1 MIDQL
6 ESRTL
11 FAFTANI
18 NFQPSTAATP
28 SGYAADTGLVFG
40 TRSASLTYGW
50 STSNTANT
58 RDRNDAA
65 SADQRYDTLAYLKKT
80 TAFKWEIAVPN
91 GRYSVRVVEG
101 DAWPTAIHAIVNVE
115 GKPAIDVTHSAAVR
129 WSDKTITATV
139 TDGRLTL
146 TPGSAAGDTKL
157 CFVEIKSIATP
168 QYDTALMNQIA
179 GVFTIAQAS
188 ANRTLT
194 EIGNSAAAYP
204 LSTRAD
210 GTWETTD
217 NTKWT
222 SGFWP
227 GVMWQLQAYT
237 GSSTWLNNAKKWT
250 TPLATQTQKQGDLA
264 FRFMTSYLPL
274 YQQTKSAADRDVL
287 LKAAAAKNAM
297 WNEKVGGF
305 QTTWYASHSGN
316 PKANFAVLMDMTV
329 DLQLMMWAGQ
339 QTGNQ
344 QYIDRAVRHFQLV
357 SKYLVAADGGT
368 RHLAL
373 FDKTTGAFQGNETYQ
388 GYADTSTWGRGQ
400 AWAILSFAGMAKDT
414 GRADFLASARKVAN
428 FYLAHMPADGVTYW
442 DFNDPKIPNTF
453 RDSSAAAV
461 AADGMLQIAKLIS
474 DPATSAIYR
483 KGAEKI
489 LKSLIG
495 SYLITNP
502 NAQRGLLRHGALDV
516 PHKSE
521 SNDVSLIFGD
531 YYFLDALN
539 RYRMFA

>member
-1 MIDQL
+1 MIDSL
-6 ESRTL
+6 EPRVL
-11 FAFTANI
+11 FAFAANI
-18 NFQPSTAATP
+18 NFQPAGAATP
-28 SGYAADTGLVFG
+28 SGYVADTGL
-40 TRSASLTYGW
+40 TYAARSASLTYGW

-58 RDRNDAA
+58 RDRNDKT

-91 GRYSVRVVEG
+91 GQYSVRVVEG

-115 GKPAIDVTHSAAVR
+115 GKAAVDLTHSSTVR
-129 WSDKTITATV
+129 WSDITITATV
-139 TDGRLTL
+139 TDGRLTI

-157 CFVEIKSIATP
+157 CFIEVKSIAAP

-210 GTWETTD
+210 GTWEVTD

-222 SGFWP
+222 SGFGP

-237 GSSTWLNNAKKWT
+237 GSSTWLSNAKKWT

-297 WNEKVGGF
+297 WNETVGAF
-305 QTTWYASHSGN
+305 QTTWYVSHSGN
-316 PKANFAVLMDMTV
+316 SKANFAVLMDMTV
-329 DLQLMMWAGQ
+329 DLQLMIWAGQ

-344 QYIDRAVRHFQLV
+344 QYIDRALRHFQLV

-373 FDKTTGAFQGNETYQ
+373 FDKATGAFQGNETYQ
-388 GYADTSTWGRGQ
+388 GYSDTSTWGRGQ

-414 GRADFLASARKVAN
+414 GRADVLSSARKVAD
-428 FYLAHMPADGVTYW
+428 FYLAHMPTDGVTYW

-474 DPATSAIYR
+474 DPAASAIYR

-489 LKSLIG
+489 LKSLIAND
-495 SYLITNP
+495 LITNP
-502 NAQRGLLRHGALDV
+502 NTQRGLLRHGALDV
-516 PHKSE
+516 PHKPE

-531 YYFLDALN
+531 YYFLDAMN
-539 RYRMFA
+539 RYRTFA